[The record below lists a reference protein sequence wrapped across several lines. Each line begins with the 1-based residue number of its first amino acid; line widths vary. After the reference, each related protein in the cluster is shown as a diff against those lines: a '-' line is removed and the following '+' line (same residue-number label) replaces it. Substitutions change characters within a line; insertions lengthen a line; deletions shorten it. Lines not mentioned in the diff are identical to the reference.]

1 LSSFMP
7 ELPEVEVTKLGI
19 EPKIKGSKVTDVR
32 IFDGRLRW
40 PVPSDLKSLIKN
52 QTCQSISRRGKYL
65 LFELNK
71 GHLIIHLG
79 MTGVLRLLDLQDP
92 LRPHDRVEICFGKQA
107 LRLHDPRKF
116 GAVIW
121 HASEDGPVD
130 QHPLLL
136 KLGVE
141 PFSED
146 FSEEKAGRLLFD
158 RSRGRSVAVKQFLLA
173 GQAVVGVG
181 NIYCSESLFEAK
193 INPVRAAGKISLKR
207 YDALANAVRDTLKR
221 AIKAG
226 GSSLKDFVNSDGER
240 GHFMMSTKVYGRAG
254 QPCRLCQ
261 TPIRQI
267 VQAQRSTFYCP
278 QCQK

>member
-1 LSSFMP
+1 MP

-19 EPKIKGSKVTDVR
+19 EPRVAGLKITDVR

-40 PVPSDLKSLIKN
+40 PVPSDLKDILKN
-52 QTCQSISRRGKYL
+52 QTCQSIGRRGKYL
-65 LFELNK
+65 LFELTH
-71 GHLIIHLG
+71 GYLIIHLG
-79 MTGVLRLLDLQDP
+79 MTGVLRLLSPKDP
-92 LRPHDRVEICFGKQA
+92 LRPHDRVEISFGKQV

-116 GAVIW
+116 GAVLW
-121 HASEDGPVD
+121 HPSKDGPVER
-130 QHPLLL
+130 HPLLL

-141 PFSED
+141 PLSED
-146 FSEEKAGRLLFD
+146 FSQEKAGRVLFD
-158 RSRGRSVAVKQFLLA
+158 QSRGRSVAVKQFLLA

-181 NIYCSESLFEAK
+181 NIYCSESLFDAK

-207 YDALANAVRDTLKR
+207 YDALATAIKDTLKR

-254 QPCRLCQ
+254 QPCRICG
-261 TPIRQI
+261 TTIRQI
-267 VQAQRSTFYCP
+267 TQAQRSTFYCP